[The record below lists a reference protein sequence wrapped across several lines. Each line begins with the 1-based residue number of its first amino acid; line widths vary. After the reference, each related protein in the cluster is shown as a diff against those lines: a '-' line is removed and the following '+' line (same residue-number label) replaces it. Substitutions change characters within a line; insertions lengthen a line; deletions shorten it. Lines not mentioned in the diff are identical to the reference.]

1 MYGQCPLH
9 TCPLTVST
17 AAVIASGQVGSGGLR
32 LNCTTR
38 PCRACSHASSKAS
51 SQPRPISVPSS
62 GCRRPLQR
70 RSGEVAESKA
80 KAYKVN
86 DVTLVN
92 RLHYKGHQ
100 RKYICTGIGAMTSSP
115 ELTLIVVELD
125 SGILR
130 RRRRHLSLRRA
141 RVHIRAQQNIAM
153 LLPVHA
159 NHTMES
165 L

>member
-70 RSGEVAESKA
+70 RSSEVAESKA

-100 RKYICTGIGAMTSSP
+100 RKYICTGIEAMTLFNRTHSDRSGARFKHPPASP
-115 ELTLIVVELD
+115 TP
-125 SGILR
+125 SQPTTR
-130 RRRRHLSLRRA
+130 
-141 RVHIRAQQNIAM
+141 RVHIRCRGTRPTEHRNAPAR
-153 LLPVHA
+153 
-159 NHTMES
+159 TR
-165 L
+165 